1 MSIKMASLAE
11 LTTEEECILE
21 KHKDVP
27 KGKHKYVDEKDQE
40 YVFKGWEE
48 TGDNVVWLEK
58 HQHRLISVLSVSL
71 FKKFGDRNDFNRM
84 DILKQCVRG
93 WVNYDQYVLIFIPV
107 KNLPEYNDCFI
118 GLNKEFQGKVKIAPY
133 ELNPYTCG
141 TNMVVG
147 ESRNAILDFIR
158 KYKKIFTSCVVSDE
172 RIYDATFGINFVGKI
187 PSDQTDQVRELRLK
201 YGYKV
206 FDMVRDFLI
215 VKPSE
220 REPLRSKFQELS
232 DAFKR
237 DVDYIGIEKKF
248 LNIAPICITK
258 PLKKGMKIKGQFAE
272 GEYVGTLFEHVGT
285 LLETLKDEETGS
297 EEKARIT
304 NLLEKVKINVKT
316 LLEKVKNDYGRNW
329 IIEWDDGTTSAYD
342 EIYLRPFDME
352 PNLFDSLRDRN
363 MLTMLGFSS
372 GRRYP
377 FHAKHTDQH
386 LKADDRREKEVIA
399 QITMFRVNRKK
410 NYDKDETDY
419 GWHGQQ
425 DYTKTTMCEDNV
437 WSYDWS
443 ENKSTGE
450 VGELD
455 SLMFQRKKGIS
466 LTRSTIKVDKLSKCA
481 LQELVEACMSNS
493 YFVTDK
499 IVKMKWTPHCKGI
512 SLGSQNPN
520 TGYYFMACLLRDL
533 YAACVKKFKPED
545 WKTDD
550 ENASKSKDKVRRIS
564 MILNRSPSLKV
575 KGAKR
580 KTKKKGSL
588 WLKF

>member
-1 MSIKMASLAE
+1 
-11 LTTEEECILE
+11 
-21 KHKDVP
+21 
-27 KGKHKYVDEKDQE
+27 
-40 YVFKGWEE
+40 
-48 TGDNVVWLEK
+48 
-58 HQHRLISVLSVSL
+58 
-71 FKKFGDRNDFNRM
+71 
-84 DILKQCVRG
+84 
-93 WVNYDQYVLIFIPV
+93 
-107 KNLPEYNDCFI
+107 
-118 GLNKEFQGKVKIAPY
+118 
-133 ELNPYTCG
+133 
-141 TNMVVG
+141 
-147 ESRNAILDFIR
+147 
-158 KYKKIFTSCVVSDE
+158 
-172 RIYDATFGINFVGKI
+172 
-187 PSDQTDQVRELRLK
+187 
-201 YGYKV
+201 
-206 FDMVRDFLI
+206 
-215 VKPSE
+215 
-220 REPLRSKFQELS
+220 
-232 DAFKR
+232 
-237 DVDYIGIEKKF
+237 
-248 LNIAPICITK
+248 
-258 PLKKGMKIKGQFAE
+258 
-272 GEYVGTLFEHVGT
+272 
-285 LLETLKDEETGS
+285 
-297 EEKARIT
+297 
-304 NLLEKVKINVKT
+304 
-316 LLEKVKNDYGRNW
+316 
-329 IIEWDDGTTSAYD
+329 
-342 EIYLRPFDME
+342 ME

-493 YFVTDK
+493 YFVTEK

>member
-11 LTTEEECILE
+11 LTPEEECILE

-27 KGKHKYVDEKDQE
+27 KGKHEYVDEKKQK
-40 YVFKGWEE
+40 YVFKGWDE
-48 TGDNVVWLEK
+48 TGDNVDWLEK

-71 FKKFGDRNDFNRM
+71 FKKFRDKNDFNRM

-118 GLNKEFQGKVKIAPY
+118 GLNEEFQGKVKIAPY

-158 KYKKIFTSCVVSDE
+158 KYREFFTSCVVSDE

-187 PSDQTDQVRELRLK
+187 PSDQTDRVRELRLK

-237 DVDYIGIEKKF
+237 EVDSIGIEKKF

-272 GEYVGTLFEHVGT
+272 GEYVGTL
-285 LLETLKDEETGS
+285 LKKTKDGW
-297 EEKARIT
+297 
-304 NLLEKVKINVKT
+304 NIN
-316 LLEKVKNDYGRNW
+316 
-329 IIEWDDGTTSAYD
+329 WDDGTTSAYG
-342 EIYLRPFDME
+342 EKYLRPLNMK

-377 FHAKHTDQH
+377 FHANHTNQH

-410 NYDKDETDY
+410 DFEADETDY

-466 LTRSTIKVDKLSKCA
+466 LTRSTIKVDQLSRCA

-545 WKTDD
+545 WITDE

-564 MILNRSPSLKV
+564 MVLNRSPSLKV
-575 KGAKR
+575 KGARR
-580 KTKKKGSL
+580 KTEKKNSL